1 MKCGFA
7 TGEVYARDVSRGVG
21 VSYYSLQQIEWKE
34 LGVCV
39 VEIVIG
45 AKAVAAV
52 KIADVG

>member
-1 MKCGFA
+1 MKCRFA

-21 VSYYSLQQIEWKE
+21 VGYYSLQQIEWEK
-34 LGVCV
+34 LGVRV
-39 VEIVIG
+39 VEIVVG